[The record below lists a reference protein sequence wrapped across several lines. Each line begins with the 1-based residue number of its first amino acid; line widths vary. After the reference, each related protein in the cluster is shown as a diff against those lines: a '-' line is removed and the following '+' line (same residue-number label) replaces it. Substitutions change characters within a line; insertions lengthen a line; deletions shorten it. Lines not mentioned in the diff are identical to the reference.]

1 MTQHIH
7 DAANQL
13 AREGKKPSV
22 ALIKSRLKQP
32 ASMRDIIETL
42 KVWRFDPD
50 SKPEAETA
58 AVTVT
63 HKSTDIAAAIAP
75 LQQEIQQLQQE
86 VQALKTELKTMK
98 QALLTG

>member
-1 MTQHIH
+1 MTQYIH
-7 DAANQL
+7 DAANAL

-50 SKPEAETA
+50 AKSELEVAPA
-58 AVTVT
+58 TVISE
-63 HKSTDIAAAIAP
+63 STDIAAAIAP

-86 VQALKTELKTMK
+86 VQALKAELNTMK

>member
-1 MTQHIH
+1 MNQHIH
-7 DAANQL
+7 DAANEL
-13 AREGKKPSV
+13 AHEGKKPSV

-50 SKPEAETA
+50 SKPQTA
-58 AVTVT
+58 VPVQHEIPEPTE
-63 HKSTDIAAAIAP
+63 IAAAIAP

-86 VQALKTELKTMK
+86 MQVLKAELATMK
-98 QALLTG
+98 QTLLAG